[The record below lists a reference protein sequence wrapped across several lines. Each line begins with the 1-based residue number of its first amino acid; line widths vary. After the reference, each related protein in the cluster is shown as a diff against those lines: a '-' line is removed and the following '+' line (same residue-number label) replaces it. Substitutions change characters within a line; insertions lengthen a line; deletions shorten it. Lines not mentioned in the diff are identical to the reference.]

1 MSLAKVNAQ
10 VDDSDDRPKIGLV
23 LSGGGA
29 KGFAH
34 IGALKV
40 IDSLGIKID
49 YVAGTSMG
57 AIVGSLYASG
67 YTGNQMD
74 SIISKTD
81 FGQLIIDDI
90 PREARTFY
98 ERRNSEKYAV
108 TLPFKDFQIQLPNSL
123 SAGQN
128 FYNLLSQL
136 MAPVGEVDD
145 FEKLPIPFFCMA
157 TDVLTGEAVVLDNGY
172 LPKVVNASAALPS
185 LLSPVEINDRL
196 FIDGGVTNNYPIEIL
211 RSKGMD
217 IIIGIDVQDDLKTR
231 EELGSAFE
239 ILAQINN
246 FRTINDMKVKSQLTD
261 IYIKPDITK
270 FTVTSFS
277 ESQSII
283 QEGKIAALKNMQQ
296 LKPLVQKNYKRK
308 DLDVPDSKIYI
319 DRITIDGNDK
329 YSRAYILGRFK
340 IKTPGFIDYS
350 DINTGINNL
359 KASNNFTKINYIIKH
374 LPEENV
380 LSIEVSENEVRN
392 YLRLGV
398 HYDNLFKSAA
408 IVNLSRKSVLVGG
421 DIVSGDVI
429 LGDNPRYNFD
439 YYIDKGRYWSIG
451 LHSSYINFEEN
462 VNAAVVTSL
471 IGAPIPGINSVEL
484 EFREFTHQ
492 FYVQTQLAKEFN
504 LQIGA
509 ELKNQNAFTETLS
522 SINPDGNRSSFVDQ
536 STGSV
541 YGRVLLDSFNKA
553 SFADSGWNVTS
564 DFHLYLFEG
573 VTDNTEDSNF
583 EPHSI
588 AQIEVAKAYSIG
600 RLSAR
605 GSIGAGVT
613 LGVRDNTAFN
623 FFLGGFGN
631 RRVNNILPFFGYD
644 FLSIT
649 GGSMIRTDLE
659 VDYEIFPKNHLIFNA
674 NYASVEDDLFQK
686 DDWFSD
692 IQYRGYAI
700 GYGLETFIG
709 PISARYSF
717 TPQGQEGQLF
727 VNLGFRF

>member
-1 MSLAKVNAQ
+1 MSPPSKIIVSFILILISFAFIKAQ
-10 VDDSDDRPKIGLV
+10 GVDSDDRPKIGLV

-67 YTGNQMD
+67 YTGKQMD
-74 SIISKTD
+74 SIIGKTD

-172 LPKVVNASAALPS
+172 LPKAVNASAALPS

-283 QEGKIAALKNMQQ
+283 QEGKI
-296 LKPLVQKNYKRK
+296 
-308 DLDVPDSKIYI
+308 
-319 DRITIDGNDK
+319 
-329 YSRAYILGRFK
+329 
-340 IKTPGFIDYS
+340 
-350 DINTGINNL
+350 
-359 KASNNFTKINYIIKH
+359 
-374 LPEENV
+374 
-380 LSIEVSENEVRN
+380 
-392 YLRLGV
+392 
-398 HYDNLFKSAA
+398 
-408 IVNLSRKSVLVGG
+408 
-421 DIVSGDVI
+421 
-429 LGDNPRYNFD
+429 
-439 YYIDKGRYWSIG
+439 
-451 LHSSYINFEEN
+451 
-462 VNAAVVTSL
+462 
-471 IGAPIPGINSVEL
+471 GA
-484 EFREFTHQ
+484 
-492 FYVQTQLAKEFN
+492 
-504 LQIGA
+504 
-509 ELKNQNAFTETLS
+509 
-522 SINPDGNRSSFVDQ
+522 
-536 STGSV
+536 
-541 YGRVLLDSFNKA
+541 
-553 SFADSGWNVTS
+553 
-564 DFHLYLFEG
+564 
-573 VTDNTEDSNF
+573 
-583 EPHSI
+583 
-588 AQIEVAKAYSIG
+588 
-600 RLSAR
+600 
-605 GSIGAGVT
+605 
-613 LGVRDNTAFN
+613 
-623 FFLGGFGN
+623 
-631 RRVNNILPFFGYD
+631 
-644 FLSIT
+644 
-649 GGSMIRTDLE
+649 
-659 VDYEIFPKNHLIFNA
+659 
-674 NYASVEDDLFQK
+674 
-686 DDWFSD
+686 
-692 IQYRGYAI
+692 
-700 GYGLETFIG
+700 
-709 PISARYSF
+709 
-717 TPQGQEGQLF
+717 
-727 VNLGFRF
+727 